1 MGTGVGNVG
10 DLYKTFLES
19 VLEYIAYVL
28 ERFWV
33 KVAYVLERFWSK
45 VAYVLEKM
53 RNFVPA

>member
-10 DLYKTFLES
+10 DFYKTFLVS